1 MWPIDG
7 RRYEAGEVLQLEGG
21 IQSYLAHKA
30 ATATESG
37 AAGTE
42 SGLADAESGSSWRG
56 HCFVFDE
63 RTAVGGTGAA
73 ISADEAARLAESL
86 GPRAGKSLRRRLANA
101 KASAAASA
109 G

>member
-30 ATATESG
+30 ATAT
-37 AAGTE
+37 ATE
-42 SGLADAESGSSWRG
+42 SGLAGAESGSSWRG

-73 ISADEAARLAESL
+73 ISPDEAARLAESL
-86 GPRAGKSLRRRLANA
+86 GPRAGKSLRRRLADA
-101 KASAAASA
+101 KASAAA

>member
-1 MWPIDG
+1 MQAPVLMWPIDG

-30 ATATESG
+30 ATESG
-37 AAGTE
+37 AAGAE
-42 SGLADAESGSSWRG
+42 SGGSGSSWRG

-63 RTAVGGTGAA
+63 RTAVGGAGAA
-73 ISADEAARLAESL
+73 ISAEEAARLAESL
-86 GPRAGKSLRRRLANA
+86 GPRAGKSLRRRLADA
-101 KASAAASA
+101 KASAAA

>member
-1 MWPIDG
+1 MVD

-30 ATATESG
+30 ATTGESG
-37 AAGTE
+37 AAGAE
-42 SGLADAESGSSWRG
+42 SGGSGSSWRG

-86 GPRAGKSLRRRLANA
+86 GPRAGKSLRRRLADA
-101 KASAAASA
+101 KASAAA

>member
-30 ATATESG
+30 ATAT
-37 AAGTE
+37 ATE
-42 SGLADAESGSSWRG
+42 SGLAGAESGGSGSSWRG

-73 ISADEAARLAESL
+73 ISAEEAARLAESL
-86 GPRAGKSLRRRLANA
+86 GPRAGKSLRRRLADA
-101 KASAAASA
+101 KASAAA

>member
-30 ATATESG
+30 ATAAGTKSG
-37 AAGTE
+37 AAGT
-42 SGLADAESGSSWRG
+42 ESGSSWRG

-73 ISADEAARLAESL
+73 ISAEEAARLAESL
-86 GPRAGKSLRRRLANA
+86 GPRAGKSLRRRLADA
-101 KASAAASA
+101 KASAAA

>member
-30 ATATESG
+30 AN

-73 ISADEAARLAESL
+73 ISAEEAAGLAESL
-86 GPRAGKSLRRRLANA
+86 GPRAGKSLRRRLADA
-101 KASAAASA
+101 KASAAA

>member
-30 ATATESG
+30 ATATATQSG
-37 AAGTE
+37 AAGAE

-63 RTAVGGTGAA
+63 RIAVGHGLTVINHQICPSCQYPIGAG
-73 ISADEAARLAESL
+73 S
-86 GPRAGKSLRRRLANA
+86 KSECAHCR
-101 KASAAASA
+101 
-109 G
+109 

>member
-30 ATATESG
+30 ATAAGTKSG

-73 ISADEAARLAESL
+73 ISAEEAARLAESL
-86 GPRAGKSLRRRLANA
+86 GPRAGKSLRRRLADA
-101 KASAAASA
+101 KASAAA